1 VITRISTGECACS
14 RTLRSAPRM
23 RRAPLYGG
31 SIRRTKFFA
40 FEKGQ
45 NLALCLPNSPVAGGG
60 RSGVLLPQKYHP
72 FRKPPR
78 NLRCATDGVVVHN
91 ENFRTDTLLS
101 QRRFDRL
108 RQEGFA
114 ASHRD
119 HNACQTGCHTHHR
132 ISAGASAA
140 TGQIASQPL
149 PNFNR
154 KHGTRRAAPS
164 PAARSRPPATGGPR
178 PGPWPERFQHAAKH
192 QVRNN
197 PLVSSSY
204 LE

>member
-1 VITRISTGECACS
+1 MCLLPNAAQ
-14 RTLRSAPRM
+14 RSADAPRAVV
-23 RRAPLYGG
+23 RRINPADKVLRVRERPE
-31 SIRRTKFFA
+31 SRSVSP
-40 FEKGQ
+40 E
-45 NLALCLPNSPVAGGG
+45 LPGAGGG

-119 HNACQTGCHTHHR
+119 HNACQTGYHTHHR

-164 PAARSRPPATGGPR
+164 PAARSRPPATEGLR